1 MTVLVATV
9 LVLAGLAVFVLG
21 AALGHGAARRQQEHS
36 AGGDAA
42 GAAFHVLHAASRAAA
57 PLRAGLTP
65 DTARKALRRLRPLLD
80 VPALAVC
87 ATPTP
92 DTTPTPVTASAATA
106 STGVA
111 EGVLAW
117 DGVAEHHRGR
127 LAARFT
133 PAPRTRTLAL
143 PCDEEGCPVRWAVLA
158 PLTADGRTVGALA
171 VLAGA
176 ESTALVRAAEE
187 AARRLSVE
195 LDLAD
200 LDRARAGAY
209 EAEVR
214 ALRAQISPHFIYN
227 SLASIASFVRTDPE
241 RARELLLEFADFTRY
256 SFRRDG
262 DFTTLAEE
270 LRSIE
275 QYLELARARFGP
287 RLKVT
292 LRIAPEVLPVTLP
305 FLCLQPLVENA
316 LKHGLEESG
325 ERSGV
330 TIAAEDEG
338 TEARVVIEDNG
349 RGMEPERLRA
359 ILRGTAGPATGIG
372 LRNVDRRLRQVYGD
386 DYGLV
391 IETGVGAG
399 TKVTV
404 RVPKFRPGVQAPSS

>member
-1 MTVLVATV
+1 MTVLVVAV

-36 AGGDAA
+36 AGGAA
-42 GAAFHVLHAASRAAA
+42 GAAFHALHTASRAAA
-57 PLRAGLTP
+57 PLRAGLNP

-87 ATPTP
+87 ATAPTP
-92 DTTPTPVTASAATA
+92 ATASAGTA
-106 STGVA
+106 PPPVSAGTAA

-127 LAARFT
+127 LAEQFT
-133 PAPRTRTLAL
+133 PAPRTRTLPL
-143 PCDEEGCPVRWAVLA
+143 PCDDEDCPVRWAVLV

-171 VLAGA
+171 VLAGT

-200 LDRARAGAY
+200 LDRARAGAH

-227 SLASIASFVRTDPE
+227 SLAGIASFVRTDPE

-292 LRIAPEVLPVTLP
+292 LCIAPEVLPVTLP

-316 LKHGLEESG
+316 LKHGLDESG
-325 ERSGV
+325 ERGGV

-349 RGMEPERLRA
+349 IGMEPERLRA

-372 LRNVDRRLRQVYGD
+372 LSNVDRRLRQVYGD

-391 IETGVGAG
+391 VETGVGAG

-404 RVPKFRPGVQAPSS
+404 RVPKFRPGVQAPPP